1 MVTHLDQLLA
11 RGPQVLPAVNQVQ
24 ANPLHSNAAL
34 AAFCRSHDIAVTG
47 WSPLGLGGALSEA
60 PILEAAERH
69 GASAGAVALK
79 WLWQNGIAPI
89 PRSVNPERMEYATSH
104 HMHFLA
110 TSPGCAVPLSLHLSP
125 ASPLCRENFRAVAGD
140 DFTLSAAEMSAIDAC
155 DKHQSVFG
163 PASSPENI
171 A

>member
-69 GASAGAVALK
+69 DVSAGAVALR

-89 PRSVNPERMEYATSH
+89 PRSVNPERMAY
-104 HMHFLA
+104 A
-110 TSPGCAVPLSLHLSP
+110 TSPGCCPLLVP
-125 ASPLCRENFRAVAGD
+125 ASEPALQGKLPRGGRRRLYAVGGGD
-140 DFTLSAAEMSAIDAC
+140 VGD
-155 DKHQSVFG
+155 
-163 PASSPENI
+163 
-171 A
+171 